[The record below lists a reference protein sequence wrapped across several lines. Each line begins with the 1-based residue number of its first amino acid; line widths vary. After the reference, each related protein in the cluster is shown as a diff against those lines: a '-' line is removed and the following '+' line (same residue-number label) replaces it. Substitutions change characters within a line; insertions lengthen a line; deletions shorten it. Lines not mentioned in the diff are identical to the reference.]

1 MPSTSNGA
9 TGERTPLISRET
21 SGRDSS
27 NVAVR
32 GMAYTWHVTKVT
44 LLSSTSIRG

>member
-1 MPSTSNGA
+1 MPSNSNGG

-21 SGRDSS
+21 PGRHSG

-32 GMAYTWHVTKVT
+32 GLAYTWHVTKVT
-44 LLSSTSIRG
+44 LLSSTSITC